1 MLNQNQFTAEIE
13 KILDEK
19 SILKHPFYQK
29 WNEGKLSLGELQEY
43 SKQYYHFVKN
53 FPMFVS
59 AVHSNCPE
67 PEIRKMLVENLADEE
82 GYKTN
87 VSDHPKLWLNFC
99 EALGVSKD
107 NAENTMPDKESQNMV
122 NGFYELCSSN

>member
-43 SKQYYHFVKN
+43 SKQ
-53 FPMFVS
+53 P
-59 AVHSNCPE
+59 AAG
-67 PEIRKMLVENLADEE
+67 L
-82 GYKTN
+82 T
-87 VSDHPKLWLNFC
+87 
-99 EALGVSKD
+99 
-107 NAENTMPDKESQNMV
+107 QNIIYSWM
-122 NGFYELCSSN
+122 E